1 MSKLKL
7 PATRLSLFVA
17 FCLIAVAFTAARSQ
31 QAAIT
36 YPTVPSKD
44 LAAAA
49 ADNNAFAIDLYGHLT
64 GRSGNLL
71 FSPYSIN
78 SALAMAYAGA
88 RGQTATQMAQAMHF
102 SLQGEQ
108 LHAAIGAL
116 SGQLMTEASDGG
128 KTLYQLSVADAVWTQ
143 QGLPYNPD
151 FLRVLQKDYASEL
164 RQSDFVHS
172 YQQARTDINR
182 WVAQNTADKIPNLL
196 PDGSVDSTT
205 RMILVNAIYFKG
217 DWATP
222 FKTERTSDQPFH
234 TDGQNSIS
242 TPLMFGNVF
251 CLASET
257 ADLQIVELPY
267 NGDKLSMVI
276 LLPRSVDGMGT
287 LEKQLT
293 SEHIDQW
300 ISQLVDQSVN
310 VHLPKF
316 KLTCSF
322 ELADT
327 LKSMGMRDAFS
338 YPIADFTGMTT
349 ADRFRI
355 SAVVHQALIDVNEE
369 GTEAA
374 AATGVTMMA
383 GAVMRQRL
391 MDFRADHPFIFL
403 IRQQSTG
410 AILFAG
416 RLMNPKA
423 TAS

>member
-7 PATRLSLFVA
+7 PATRLLLFA
-17 FCLIAVAFTAARSQ
+17 AISLIAGTFTAAMSQ
-31 QAAIT
+31 QADTT
-36 YPTVPSKD
+36 YPIAPSKD
-44 LAAAA
+44 LQAAA
-49 ADNNAFAIDLYGHLT
+49 ADNNGFAIDLYGHLAN
-64 GRSGNLL
+64 GAGNLL

-88 RGQTATQMAQAMHF
+88 RGQTATQMAQTMHF
-102 SLQGEQ
+102 SLAGEQ
-108 LHAAIGAL
+108 LHTAIGAL
-116 SGQLMTEASDGG
+116 SGQLITEASAGG

-143 QGLPYNPD
+143 QGLAYNPD

-172 YQQARTDINR
+172 FQQARADINK

-196 PDGSVDSTT
+196 PDGSVDFTT

-222 FKTERTSDQPFH
+222 FEKERTADQPFH
-234 TDGQNSIS
+234 LDAQNTVS
-242 TPLMFGNVF
+242 TPLMFENVS
-251 CLASET
+251 CPASET
-257 ADLQIVELPY
+257 DDLQIVELPY
-267 NGDKLSMVI
+267 TGDKLSMVI
-276 LLPRSVDGMGT
+276 LLPRSVDGMGA

-300 ISQLVDQSVN
+300 IGQLVDQSVN
-310 VHLPKF
+310 VHIPKF
-316 KLTCSF
+316 KMACSF

-327 LKSMGMRDAFS
+327 LKSMGIRDAFN
-338 YPIADFTGMTT
+338 YPAADFTGMTT
-349 ADRFRI
+349 AERLHI

-374 AATGVTMMA
+374 AATGIDMVA
-383 GAVMRQRL
+383 GAAMRQRL

-416 RLMNPKA
+416 RVMNPKA
-423 TAS
+423 PGA

>member
-1 MSKLKL
+1 MSKPKSPIRL
-7 PATRLSLFVA
+7 PLFVA

-31 QAAIT
+31 QAATI
-36 YPTVPSKD
+36 YPTAPPKD
-44 LAAAA
+44 LQAA
-49 ADNNAFAIDLYGHLT
+49 ADDNNVFAIDLYGRLASH
-64 GRSGNLL
+64 SGNLL
-71 FSPYSIN
+71 FSPYSIS

-88 RGQTATQMAQAMHF
+88 QGQTATQMAQAMHF
-102 SLQGEQ
+102 SLHDEQ

-151 FLRVLQKDYASEL
+151 FLRVPQKDYASEL
-164 RQSDFVHS
+164 HQPDFVHS

-196 PDGSVDSTT
+196 PNGSVDATT

-222 FKTERTSDQPFH
+222 YEKERTSDQPFH
-234 TDGQNSIS
+234 LDGQNSVS
-242 TPLMFGNVF
+242 TPLMFENVS
-251 CLASET
+251 CPASESD
-257 ADLQIVELPY
+257 DLQIVELPY

-276 LLPRSVDGMGT
+276 LLPRSVDGMGA

-293 SEHIDQW
+293 AKNIDQW
-300 ISQLVDQSVN
+300 TSQLADQSVN

-316 KLTCSF
+316 KMGCSF

-327 LKSMGMRDAFS
+327 LKSMGMRDAFN
-338 YPIADFTGMTT
+338 YPAADFTGMTT
-349 ADRFRI
+349 AERLHI

-374 AATGVTMMA
+374 AATGIDMVA
-383 GAVMRQRL
+383 GAAMRQRL

-416 RLMNPKA
+416 RVVNPKA
-423 TAS
+423 PGA